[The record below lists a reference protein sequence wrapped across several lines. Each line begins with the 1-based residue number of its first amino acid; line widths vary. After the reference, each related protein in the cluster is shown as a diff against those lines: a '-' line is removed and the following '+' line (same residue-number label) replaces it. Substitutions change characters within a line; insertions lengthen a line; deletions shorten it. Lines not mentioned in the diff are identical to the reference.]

1 MILDPNKIKQ
11 NINGEILTFEYPLE
25 FKGVAKTAKIEII
38 GAYPNRKVN
47 VFLINENGEE
57 EQKYEFVSSEDQS
70 EVKESWEKFEDL
82 FNESDEGGI
91 QQGQDEIENLYTSFD
106 KSGNAVL
113 FLQNLEGD
121 QKIITS
127 YEISDINLLK
137 NQPATY
143 ELDFENN
150 QILPEPLRAKW
161 LMANVSDSVKCMEF
175 PNYPFTYQVAIL
187 SIQPPQPPQP
197 PTDEES
203 DEMPFF
209 RLVSI
214 VGINVVMKQYSFN
227 KKTNTESFVQDV
239 TFRLTSQSEPLKV
252 ETPQGEGTLVPYSK
266 FDIAEF
272 KAYLIATKG
281 ENPPPDNPTPPDT
294 PQPPDDGEPK
304 DDEEPKDDGEPKD
317 DEEPSDDN
325 KGRKEKKDLEG
336 DVKYNFK
343 FDTNQFTEAVAK
355 YMNKS
360 PLDIQRSMRSTD
372 SFRDLLEIY
381 NVKVSDI
388 APNLGLPTNQSEF
401 YKEVKKIIGR

>member
-11 NINGEILTFEYPLE
+11 NISGETLIFEYPLE
-25 FKGVAKTAKIEII
+25 FKGVEKTAKIEII

-47 VFLINENGEE
+47 VLLINENGEE
-57 EQKYEFVSSEDQS
+57 EQKFEFVSSEDQS

-82 FNESDEGGI
+82 FNESDEGGT

-113 FLQNLEGD
+113 FLQNLQGD

-127 YEISDINLLK
+127 YKIDDSILLK

-150 QILPEPLRAKW
+150 QMLPEPLRAKW

-175 PNYPFTYQVAIL
+175 PSYPFTYQVAIL

-209 RLVSI
+209 RLISI
-214 VGINVVMKQYSFN
+214 VGVNAVMKEYSFN

-239 TFRLTSQSEPLKV
+239 TFRLTSQNEPLKV

-304 DDEEPKDDGEPKD
+304 DDD
-317 DEEPSDDN
+317 PSDDN
-325 KGRKEKKDLEG
+325 EPREEKGDLEG
-336 DVKYNFK
+336 DVEYDFK

-355 YMNKS
+355 YLNKS
-360 PLDIQRSMRSTD
+360 PLDIERSMRSTD

-381 NVKVSDI
+381 NVKVSNI
-388 APNLGLPTNQSEF
+388 APTLGLPTNQSEF